1 MFLDQMKVTCS
12 RLTEE
17 QVMNQTDFSRSRLY
31 QWRHGSAERKE
42 RERKPICELTAQSA
56 VKVIMTYPH
65 MGGRKAQAYMIYH
78 RLGFISMGAYDKIKK
93 SVKRLLV
100 QYVVAQKLLPAR
112 TEYHHEKAL
121 AVHEIWAEDF
131 TELVV
136 YGCVFKLALL
146 IDVAS
151 TYYLGFA
158 VSIRASAAL
167 VAKPL
172 EQALAKNNGKG
183 PEKFLLSD
191 NGSQY
196 VSDEHGRLL
205 DKADIVQKRI
215 PACVPQYNGSM
226 ECGGKEFK
234 NVFYNIFAAR
244 EKEAADKEKSL
255 LSRVE
260 AAVEQT
266 AHLMNDF
273 IARPCLQ
280 GVTPAD
286 LIEARSQT
294 RIKANREYVRAE
306 QEKPDPPPWK
316 MGYWEV
322 IKEAMDLK
330 ERTKLELLTKFSFFC
345 RRPLRTITRLG
356 REGVG

>member
-1 MFLDQMKVTCS
+1 VFLEQMKVTCS
-12 RLTEE
+12 RLTQE
-17 QVMNQTDFSRSRLY
+17 QVMSQTDFSRSGLF
-31 QWRHGSAERKE
+31 QWRKGIKDRKA
-42 RERKPICELTAQSA
+42 REEKPICEKTVQNA
-56 VKVIMTYPH
+56 VKVVMAYPH

-78 RLGFISMGAYDKIKK
+78 RLGFISMAAYDRIKK

-131 TELVV
+131 TDLVV
-136 YGCVFKLALL
+136 YGSTFKLALL

-151 TYYLGFA
+151 DYYLGIA
-158 VSIRASAAL
+158 VSIRATATL
-167 VAKPL
+167 VAKPV
-172 EQALAKNNGKG
+172 EQALEKNNGRG

-191 NGSQY
+191 NGTPY

-215 PACVPQYNGSM
+215 PACLPQYNGSM

-234 NVFYNIFAAR
+234 NVFYNVFAAL
-244 EKEAADKEKSL
+244 EKLETDKEKSL
-255 LSRVE
+255 LNRVE
-260 AAVEQT
+260 SAVEQT
-266 AHLMNDF
+266 AYIINHD
-273 IARPCLQ
+273 IPRPCLQ
-280 GVTPAD
+280 GVSPAD
-286 LIEARSQT
+286 VIEGRRHTTIEANQD
-294 RIKANREYVRAE
+294 YVRAE

-316 MGYWEV
+316 KGYWERV
-322 IKEAMDLK
+322 KEAMDLK

>member
-1 MFLDQMKVTCS
+1 
-12 RLTEE
+12 
-17 QVMNQTDFSRSRLY
+17 MNQTDFSRSRLY
-31 QWRHGSAERKE
+31 QWRKGIEERKK
-42 RERKPICELTAQSA
+42 RDRKPVCEKTAQHA
-56 VKVIMTYPH
+56 VKVVMAYPH

-78 RLGFISMGAYDKIKK
+78 RLGFISMAAYDQIKK
-93 SVKRLLV
+93 SVRRLLV

-112 TEYHHEKAL
+112 TDYHHEKAL

-131 TELVV
+131 TDLVV
-136 YGCVFKLALL
+136 YGSIFKLALL

-151 TYYLGFA
+151 DYYLGNA
-158 VSIRASAAL
+158 VSIRASATL
-167 VAKPL
+167 VSKPV
-172 EQALAKNNGKG
+172 EQALEKNNGKG

-191 NGSQY
+191 NGSPY

-215 PACVPQYNGSM
+215 PACLPQYNGSM

-234 NVFYNIFAAR
+234 NVFYNVFAAR
-244 EKEAADKEKSL
+244 EKDGADKEKSL

-260 AAVEQT
+260 RTVEQT
-266 AHLMNDF
+266 AYIMNHM
-273 IARPCLQ
+273 IPRPCLQ
-280 GVTPAD
+280 GVSPAD
-286 LIEARSQT
+286 VIEARCHET
-294 RIKANREYVRAE
+294 MEANRDYVRAE

-316 MGYWEV
+316 KSYWQV
-322 IKEAMDLK
+322 VKEAMDLK

>member
-1 MFLDQMKVTCS
+1 MFLEQMKVACS
-12 RLTEE
+12 RLTQE
-17 QVMNQTDFSRSRLY
+17 QIMSQTDFSRSRLY
-31 QWRHGSAERKE
+31 QWRRGLKDRKQ
-42 RERKPICELTAQSA
+42 RERKLICELTAQNA
-56 VKVIMTYPH
+56 VKVIIAYPH

-78 RLGFISMGAYDKIKK
+78 RLGCISMGAYDRIKK

-131 TELVV
+131 TDLVV

-151 TYYLGFA
+151 DYYLGIA
-158 VSIRASAAL
+158 VSSRASAAL
-167 VAKPL
+167 VAKPV
-172 EQALAKNNGKG
+172 EQALEKNNRKG

-191 NGSQY
+191 NGTPY

-205 DKADIVQKRI
+205 DKAAIIQKRI
-215 PACVPQYNGSM
+215 PSCVPQYNGSM

-234 NVFYNIFAAR
+234 NVFYNVFAAR
-244 EKEAADKEKSL
+244 EKEEADKEKSL

-260 AAVEQT
+260 SAVEQT
-266 AHLMNDF
+266 AHIMNHV
-273 IARPCLQ
+273 IPRPCLQ

-286 LIEARSQT
+286 VNEGRCHATIEA
-294 RIKANREYVRAE
+294 NRDYVRAE

-316 MGYWEV
+316 KSYWEV
-322 IKEAMDLK
+322 IKEAMGLK
-330 ERTKLELLTKFSFFC
+330 EKTKLELLTKFSFFC